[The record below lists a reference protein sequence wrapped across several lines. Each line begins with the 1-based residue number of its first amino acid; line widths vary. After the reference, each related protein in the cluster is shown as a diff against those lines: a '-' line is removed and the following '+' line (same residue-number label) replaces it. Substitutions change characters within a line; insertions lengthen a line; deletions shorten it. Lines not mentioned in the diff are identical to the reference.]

1 MKVYIKFI
9 TKIFLKSFIYV
20 TLVLLCLILIL
31 NILSEIEFFTNIS
44 VASYFPIYL
53 AFLNS
58 PSLVF
63 EMFPFIFLLTTQVFF
78 IYLFNNNE
86 IQIFKYSGL
95 KNSQI
100 LKIIAYLTFLF
111 SVFIIILFYNI
122 SSSLKSYYLELKTKH
137 TLDGKYLAVITNNG
151 LWIRDV
157 INGQINIINASKIDK
172 NFLIDAIISEFDED
186 FNSIRNIR
194 SPKINI
200 EKQEWIIHDARIF
213 DNKNSYKSEMLKLY
227 SNFDYQKIQN
237 LFSNLSS
244 LSLIELYKLREN
256 YKTLNY
262 STIETD
268 IQIHKIISYPVYLT
282 LMTILAAIIMFNTK
296 HFKNTTLKL
305 AIGLFLSVIIYYINN
320 FFYVMGNTEKIS
332 LIISV
337 WFPLFFLSFINI
349 IIVKKINEK

>member
-9 TKIFLKSFIYV
+9 TKVFLKSFTYV
-20 TLVLLCLILIL
+20 TLVLLSLILIL
-31 NILSEIEFFTNIS
+31 NILSEIEFFTNIP

-63 EMFPFIFLLTTQVFF
+63 EMFPFIFLLRTQVFF
-78 IYLFNNNE
+78 IYLFNNDE

-111 SVFIIILFYNI
+111 SVLIIILFYNF

-172 NFLIDAIISEFDED
+172 NFLIDAMVSEFDKD
-186 FNSIRNIR
+186 FNSIRHIK
-194 SPKINI
+194 SPKIDI
-200 EKQEWIIHDARIF
+200 EKQEWVIYEPKIF
-213 DNKNSYKSEMLKLY
+213 NNENSYESEVLKLY

-244 LSLIELYKLREN
+244 LSLLKLFKLRKNYKL
-256 YKTLNY
+256 LNY
-262 STIETD
+262 STTETD
-268 IQIHKIISYPVYLT
+268 IQIHKIISYPIYLT

-296 HFKNTTLKL
+296 HFKNTTMKL

-332 LIISV
+332 VTISI
-337 WFPLFFLSFINI
+337 WLPLFFLSFVNI
-349 IIVKKINEK
+349 IIIKKINEK

>member
-9 TKIFLKSFIYV
+9 TKVFLKSFTYV
-20 TLVLLCLILIL
+20 TLVLLSLILIL
-31 NILSEIEFFTNIS
+31 NILSEIEFFTNIP

-63 EMFPFIFLLTTQVFF
+63 EMFPFIFLLSTQVFF
-78 IYLFNNNE
+78 IYLFNNDE

-111 SVFIIILFYNI
+111 SVLIIILFYNF

-172 NFLIDAIISEFDED
+172 NFLIDAMVSEFDKD
-186 FNSIRNIR
+186 FNSIRHIK
-194 SPKINI
+194 SPKIDI
-200 EKQEWIIHDARIF
+200 EKQEWVIYEPKIF
-213 DNKNSYKSEMLKLY
+213 NNENSYESEVLKLY

-244 LSLIELYKLREN
+244 LSLLKLFKLRKNYKL
-256 YKTLNY
+256 LNY
-262 STIETD
+262 STTETD
-268 IQIHKIISYPVYLT
+268 IQIHKIISYPIYLT

-296 HFKNTTLKL
+296 HFKNTTMKL

-332 LIISV
+332 VTISI
-337 WFPLFFLSFINI
+337 WLPLFFLSFVNI

>member
-1 MKVYIKFI
+1 MKTYIKFL
-9 TKIFLKSFIYV
+9 TNIFLKSFFYI
-20 TLVLLCLILIL
+20 ILIIISL
-31 NILSEIEFFTNIS
+31 VFIINFLAELEFFKNIDTHI
-44 VASYFPIYL
+44 FFTIYL
-53 AFLNS
+53 ALINS
-58 PSLVF
+58 PSMIF
-63 EMFPFIFLLTTQVFF
+63 EIFPFILLLSTQ
-78 IYLFNNNE
+78 LFYIKLFTNNE

-111 SVFIIILFYNI
+111 SIFIIILFYNL

-282 LMTILAAIIMFNTK
+282 LMTILAAVIMFNTK

-337 WFPLFFLSFINI
+337 WFPLFFLSFVNI

>member
-9 TKIFLKSFIYV
+9 TKVFLKSFTYV
-20 TLVLLCLILIL
+20 TLVLLSLILIL
-31 NILSEIEFFTNIS
+31 NILSEIEFFTNIP

-63 EMFPFIFLLTTQVFF
+63 EMFPFIFLLSTQVFF
-78 IYLFNNNE
+78 IYLFNNDE

-111 SVFIIILFYNI
+111 SVLIIILFYNF

-172 NFLIDAIISEFDED
+172 NFLIDAMVSEFDKD
-186 FNSIRNIR
+186 FNSIRHIK
-194 SPKINI
+194 SPKIDI
-200 EKQEWIIHDARIF
+200 EKQEWVIYEPKIF
-213 DNKNSYKSEMLKLY
+213 NNENSYESEVLKLY

-244 LSLIELYKLREN
+244 LSLLKLFKLRKNYKL
-256 YKTLNY
+256 LNY
-262 STIETD
+262 STTETD
-268 IQIHKIISYPVYLT
+268 IQIHKIISYPIYLT

-296 HFKNTTLKL
+296 HFKNTTMKL

-332 LIISV
+332 VTISI
-337 WFPLFFLSFINI
+337 WLPLFFLSFVNI
-349 IIVKKINEK
+349 IIIKKINEK